1 MSEQHHGHPDT
12 GQPAPEPYAG
22 GPQDPFST
30 QTWSSETWDTTY
42 QPVFRPEGAPGGH
55 AADPAAYPD
64 AGRGAVP
71 QQHDPHTPH
80 DPLTPHDP
88 HAQQSGPWPQP
99 ADPQAPQAP
108 SWARHTP
115 APGTA
120 AAPAAWPEAG
130 TGAGAPGPGPSTWT
144 DAGTGP
150 AAAPPTA
157 APWPEA
163 GTGQVAP
170 APAATPW
177 PEAGT
182 GQVAP
187 APAATPW
194 PEAGTGQVASAPV
207 ATPWPEAGTGH
218 TPAGAPWPEAG
229 TGQVAPAPTAA
240 PWPDA
245 GTGQA
250 PVAAAGDAAETA
262 YLPPVRDD
270 APFGAADAAATAY
283 LPPVREDGPAP
294 YAVDAA
300 DAVAETAYL
309 PPVRDEEAPRGRH
322 GARPQQPAPVGTD
335 PDPAAP
341 GAGGAPQP
349 GPPGGA
355 ETGEYSAPVTLGSVR
370 VRDPR
375 QARAEGRSPII
386 DPGPQSA
393 LITAALGGLM
403 AVAAGLG
410 QYALLLPLVALQ
422 GLTAAG
428 WFRLNGMWPARQG
441 IALAFLGG
449 LVADGAVLAT
459 GRGPAAVLGTLGVW
473 VLLTLVLQLRSH
485 ADPDERM
492 YGLMASVA
500 SAALAVVCAGY
511 LAADHGAVTVG
522 AAAVAVAAVVRALP
536 LPAAPSVGVSLAAA
550 AGVGLL
556 VGGFAGTGAGGALI
570 GLAAGACALAGL
582 RVAAYDY
589 PSKFVHMTAG
599 VALPLALAAPAVHL
613 VGRVVAG

>member
-1 MSEQHHGHPDT
+1 MSEQHHGHPDA

-55 AADPAAYPD
+55 AADPAAHPD
-64 AGRGAVP
+64 AGTGAVP
-71 QQHDPHTPH
+71 QQHDPH
-80 DPLTPHDP
+80 
-88 HAQQSGPWPQP
+88 AQQSAPWPQP
-99 ADPQAPQAP
+99 AVPQAPQTPHAPQAP
-108 SWARHTP
+108 SWAQHTP

-130 TGAGAPGPGPSTWT
+130 TGAGAPGPSAWP

-150 AAAPPTA
+150 AAA
-157 APWPEA
+157 
-163 GTGQVAP
+163 

-187 APAATPW
+187 APTPTPW
-194 PEAGTGQVASAPV
+194 PEAGTGQAAP
-207 ATPWPEAGTGH
+207 APTPTPWPEAGTGH
-218 TPAGAPWPEAG
+218 TPAAAPWPEAG
-229 TGQVAPAPTAA
+229 TGQVAPAPTPT
-240 PWPDA
+240 PWPEA
-245 GTGQA
+245 GTGRA
-250 PVAAAGDAAETA
+250 PAAGGDAAETA

-270 APFGAADAAATAY
+270 APFGAPDAAATAY

-294 YAVDAA
+294 YAAHAA
-300 DAVAETAYL
+300 AETAYL
-309 PPVRDEEAPRGRH
+309 PPVRDDEAPRGRH
-322 GARPQQPAPVGTD
+322 GARPQQAPAGADADPV
-335 PDPAAP
+335 AP

-349 GPPGGA
+349 APAGDA

-393 LITAALGGLM
+393 LITAAIGALM
-403 AVAAGLG
+403 AVSAGVG

-459 GRGPAAVLGTLGVW
+459 GHGPAAVLGTLGVW

-500 SAALAVVCAGY
+500 SAALAIVCAGY
-511 LAADHGAVTVG
+511 LAADAGAVTAG
-522 AAAVAVAAVVRALP
+522 AAAVAVAAVVRSLP

-550 AGVGLL
+550 AGAGLL
-556 VGGFAGTGAGGALI
+556 VGGIAGTGAGGALI

-613 VGRVVAG
+613 LGRVVAG